1 MSGFSK
7 SRRKEI
13 FNLTEGKCFY
23 CGQKLNFEN
32 FHIDHFTAKAKG
44 GGQDKNMVPACQDCN
59 LIKGMH
65 SVEEF
70 RKIIGNYLH
79 DDVHVRMIDKYMT
92 IKKQPIIFYFEKENI
107 NIL

>member
-1 MSGFSK
+1 MSGLSK
-7 SRRKEI
+7 NRRREI
-13 FNLTEGKCFY
+13 FDLTKGKCFY

-44 GGQDKNMVPACQDCN
+44 GRQMKNMVPACQDCN
-59 LIKGMH
+59 LIKSSH

-70 RKIIGNYLH
+70 RKIIESYLC
-79 DDVHVRMIDKYMT
+79 DDVHVRMIGKYMT

-107 NIL
+107 SIL